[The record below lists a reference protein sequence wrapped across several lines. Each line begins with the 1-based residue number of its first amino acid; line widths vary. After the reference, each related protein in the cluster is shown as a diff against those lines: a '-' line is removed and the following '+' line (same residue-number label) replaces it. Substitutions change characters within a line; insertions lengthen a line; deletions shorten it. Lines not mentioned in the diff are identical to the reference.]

1 MLEQQDL
8 EAIRVIMREEVP
20 AIVKAEVPAIVKE
33 EVCVIMKEE
42 VPAIVKAEVKAAM
55 QEEMPKM
62 EERLKVSL
70 HGDMEIMFKEHERS
84 IKRDVRKMIK
94 SEIRQSENR
103 VLAELDRVQLRL
115 QEQIGVV

>member
-1 MLEQQDL
+1 MLDQQDL
-8 EAIRVIMREEVP
+8 DAIRGVMRAEVPAIVREEVP
-20 AIVKAEVPAIVKE
+20 AI
-33 EVCVIMKEE
+33 
-42 VPAIVKAEVKAAM
+42 VKAAM

-94 SEIRQSENR
+94 SESRQSENR